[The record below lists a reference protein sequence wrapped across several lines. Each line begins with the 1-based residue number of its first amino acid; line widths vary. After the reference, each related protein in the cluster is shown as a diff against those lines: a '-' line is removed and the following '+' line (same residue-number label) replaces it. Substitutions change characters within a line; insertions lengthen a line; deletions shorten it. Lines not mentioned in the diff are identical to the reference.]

1 MDSNAQKKNQKPQ
14 ANNKAGN
21 LINPGILPKDPSLM
35 KPGES
40 QTLVIELS
48 EEQTRL
54 LEAGQLTANGVP
66 IPKDLNKLTYE

>member
-1 MDSNAQKKNQKPQ
+1 
-14 ANNKAGN
+14 
-21 LINPGILPKDPSLM
+21 M